1 MIHKWDNSTL
11 LACRGDID
19 TEGRKQGV
27 DRFRGGIY
35 SKRMDLAGS
44 NAQVKDDGI
53 RAAFKRLDFA
63 AFFQQRRATCL
74 HCLSQLYGQPFPNQV
89 RRGKQRKQ
97 GAYLLLYDVKPLR
110 EFEIC
115 S

>member
-1 MIHKWDNSTL
+1 MIYKWDNGTL

-19 TEGRKQGV
+19 TWGRKQVV
-27 DRFRGGIY
+27 DKFRGGIY
-35 SKRMDLAGS
+35 SKRMHLAGS

-63 AFFQQRRATCL
+63 ALFQQRRATCL

-89 RRGKQRKQ
+89 RGGKQRN
-97 GAYLLLYDVKPLR
+97 R
-110 EFEIC
+110 EHTSCFMM
-115 S
+115 